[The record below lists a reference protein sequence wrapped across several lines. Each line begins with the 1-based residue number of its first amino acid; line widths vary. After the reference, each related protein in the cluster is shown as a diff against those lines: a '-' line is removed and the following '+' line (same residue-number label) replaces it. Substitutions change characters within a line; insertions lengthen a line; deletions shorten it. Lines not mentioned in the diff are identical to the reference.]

1 MLKKTKATSG
11 ADERTPS
18 IPQYFSWINNT
29 DEGGTE
35 EQTLINLDY
44 FKWLHDEYGMQLK
57 IYALDEGNIDGPWG
71 THRHFDHPKTKRQYP
86 TGFGNVTKKAEEFGC
101 DLGMWAGADGFG
113 DTPEEAEK
121 RKEIFITLCRDHHF
135 HLFKFDTVCD
145 WLRADKRATF
155 KEMVDECRTY
165 VPDLI
170 TLNHRHDLGEAS
182 ICSTTYLLGGL
193 ETYVDIW
200 SYNTTSGP
208 HHRIGELSRG
218 LVPGMIRLTEDHGV
232 CISSACSFFEDGLI
246 LQAFARCLILAP
258 EIYGNPW
265 LLRDDEQARLA
276 KIYNLHAKYRDILV
290 DGFALPEDH
299 YTKNSA
305 SRGDSTTRLLTFAN
319 PTWEARKVVLNIN
332 GEIGLWGKEGDEF
345 IIKGLHPYEK
355 YIATAK
361 WNDKVEIEIEP
372 ARAGLFLVQEKSKF
386 EATDF
391 VLTNCEYET
400 LWGAGTVEEKAL
412 IYSANGKI
420 GSIGNKTVS
429 FDLTANNSLARPV
442 CIGTL
447 TDVALP
453 ENLEQLYEAT
463 CFTSTN
469 DCFEAQELRRS
480 GETAVPQVKA
490 ARDAFFGQDNY
501 RVRGCECSFMFDGK
515 DDTFFD
521 ANSTQYKSRI
531 NGGCLRV
538 DFGKVY
544 NVSKV
549 DIEFLCMDSPR
560 VTIDPDVIPTPPA
573 NIEPMGSVSCNL
585 AEWKP
590 MYRRTINT
598 LAEVKIPIC
607 EDVWHE
613 IVEYPGSK
621 IRVSYYIGQE
631 MRYFRLPRPMDRIV
645 SFVAYDMD
653 GNKIDLVSPTATNLF
668 APYDKTGFK
677 FARSLTVKLP
687 EEYKDGAYISVA
699 TDGVHGN
706 EALYCS
712 MEFDGKVIGSYDRA
726 NAHHINNWEHI
737 PFATDSGYTYYFRL
751 TPEMKGKEVTLY
763 SFYKNEC
770 DIVTKAGVCDN
781 PAVVPA
787 AVIEL

>member
-1 MLKKTKATSG
+1 MLEKTRATSG
-11 ADERTPS
+11 ADEKTPS

-29 DEGGTE
+29 DEGGSE
-35 EQTLINLDY
+35 EQTLINLEY

-57 IYALDEGNIDGPWG
+57 IYAMDEGNIDGPWG
-71 THRHFDHPKTKRQYP
+71 RHRSLDHPKTLRQYP

-113 DTPEEAEK
+113 DTPEEEQK
-121 RKEIFITLCRDHHF
+121 RREMFIKLCRDHHF

-145 WLRADKRATF
+145 WLRAEKRGAF
-155 KEMVDECRTY
+155 KSMVDECRQH

-218 LVPGMIRLTEDHGV
+218 LVPGMVRLTEDHGV
-232 CISSACSFFEDGLI
+232 CISSACNFFEDGLI

-290 DGFALPEDH
+290 NGFALPEDH

-305 SRGDSTTRLLTFAN
+305 SRGDETTRLLTFAN
-319 PTWEARKVVLNIN
+319 PTWTANKIILNIN

-345 IIKGLHPYEK
+345 VIKALHPYEK
-355 YIATAK
+355 YITTAK
-361 WNDKVEIEIEP
+361 WNDKVEIEVEP

-400 LWGAGTVEEKAL
+400 LWGAGTIEKKAL
-412 IYSANGKI
+412 IYSAGGKI
-420 GSIGNKTVS
+420 ESIGNKS
-429 FDLTANNSLARPV
+429 ITADITCSGSLARP
-442 CIGTL
+442 INLGKL
-447 TDVALP
+447 TESDMP

-463 CFTSTN
+463 CYESTN

-480 GETAVPQVKA
+480 GETKVPQVKA
-490 ARDAFFGQDNY
+490 ARDAFFGQENY

-521 ANSTQYKSRI
+521 GQSTLYNSRI
-531 NGGCLRV
+531 DGGCLRV

-544 NVSKV
+544 NVSRV
-549 DIEFLCMDSPR
+549 EIEFLCLATPR
-560 VTIDPDVIPTPPA
+560 APVDYGMVVTPIA
-573 NIEPMGSVSCNL
+573 NIEPMGSVSCDL
-585 AEWKP
+585 KEWKP
-590 MYRRTINT
+590 MYRRAINT
-598 LAEVKIPIC
+598 IAEVNVPIC
-607 EDVWHE
+607 EDVWNE
-613 IVEYPGSK
+613 VVDYPGSR
-621 IRVSYYIGQE
+621 IRVTYAVNQE
-631 MRYFRLPRPMDRIV
+631 MRYFRLPRPMDRIIH
-645 SFVAYDMD
+645 FVAYDMD
-653 GNKIDLVSPTATNLF
+653 GNKINLDAPTATNLF
-668 APYDKTGFK
+668 SPFENTGFK
-677 FARSLTVKLP
+677 YARTAKVKLP
-687 EEYKDGAYISVA
+687 EEFADGAYVAVA
-699 TDGVHGN
+699 TDGVHGY

-726 NAHHINNWEHI
+726 CAHHINNWEHI
-737 PFATDSGYTYYFRL
+737 PFPTDSGYTYYFRL
-751 TPEMKGKEVTLY
+751 TPEMKGKGITLHAL
-763 SFYKNEC
+763 FKNEC
-770 DIVTKAGVCDN
+770 NVTCDAWLCDN
-781 PAVVPA
+781 PAKMPLA
-787 AVIEL
+787 EIEL